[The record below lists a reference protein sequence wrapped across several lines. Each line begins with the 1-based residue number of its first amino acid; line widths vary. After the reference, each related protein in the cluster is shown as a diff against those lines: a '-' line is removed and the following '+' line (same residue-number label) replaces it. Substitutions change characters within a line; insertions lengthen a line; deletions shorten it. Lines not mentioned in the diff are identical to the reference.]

1 MDLPEMDKIDKRV
14 FATLFF
20 SLFATVTGVGIVVP
34 LLPVYAHDL
43 GASGLYIGLIFG
55 AFSLSRTIFL
65 PYFGRRSDRQ
75 GRKPFIVAGLCAYA
89 VISVAF
95 IFSKSVEMLIFIRLV
110 QGVASAM
117 IMPVVQAYVGDITPP
132 RKEGFVMGLFNI
144 SVFMGLSLGPLVGGA
159 INDRFSLS
167 ASFGCMGALALV
179 GFLGSLVFLPPTR
192 TERALSRGEPPAA
205 WRALLADREI
215 AGLAVFRFTYTACI
229 GVIWGFLPVFADG
242 EFSLSSS
249 AIGLL
254 VMMGVLVSGV
264 LQTPLGLLADR
275 MNRRL
280 MATVGGLIVVYAV
293 ASFAWSTG
301 FWDLFRSNLIFGV
314 GGGVSMVSIMA
325 MAVDKGN
332 SVKAMGSVMALM
344 TMAHSAGML
353 GGSFLAGLMMDLFHL
368 RLAFSIGAGIM
379 LFGVGLFAMLN
390 YLQSSHRSA
399 RSISIS

>member
-1 MDLPEMDKIDKRV
+1 MDRIDKRV

-43 GASGLYIGLIFG
+43 GAGGLYIGLIFG
-55 AFSLSRTIFL
+55 AFSLSRTLFL

-117 IMPVVQAYVGDITPP
+117 IMPVVQAYVGDITPA

-144 SVFMGLSLGPLVGGA
+144 SVFMGLSLGPLAGGA

-167 ASFGCMGALALV
+167 AAFGCMGFLATI
-179 GFLGSLVFLPPTR
+179 GFLGSLWFLPPTH

-205 WRALLADREI
+205 WRVLLADRDI

-254 VMMGVLVSGV
+254 VMMGVLVSGI

-280 MATVGGLIVVYAV
+280 MAAIGGCVVVYAV
-293 ASFAWSTG
+293 ASFAWSGG
-301 FWDLFRSNLIFGV
+301 FWDLFRSNLLFGI
-314 GGGVSMVSIMA
+314 GGGVAMVSIMA

-344 TMAHSAGML
+344 TMAHSTGML

-368 RLAFSIGAGIM
+368 RIAFSIGAGVM
-379 LFGVGLFAMLN
+379 AVGVVMFAL
-390 YLQSSHRSA
+390 LGRSERLPKPVAGSSAKPVR
-399 RSISIS
+399 